1 MQQDTFVKE
10 RTALAVQQEQGEDTI
25 DLLELFMG
33 LLAHWTLIAATAV
46 VGAVLM
52 ALYTFFLVTPMYK
65 ATATIYVVSRNDS
78 VLNFSDLQVGSE
90 LTSDYIKVFEMW
102 EVHEKV
108 ISNLDLDYTYTDM
121 ASMLSVTNTSDTR
134 MLDITVTNPD
144 PEEAAAIANE
154 YADVGAKYISEKMKT
169 DEPTLMSSA
178 RVPENPFSPN
188 KAKNIL
194 LGFVVGFVLASA
206 VVVLRTMLD
215 DTYKSADDIRK
226 YAGMVVLASIPL
238 ADAGEQLKIT
248 KFPALDYAGNEAFNT
263 LSTNLSFA
271 GASVKKIMITSCH
284 AAEGKSYLSMNL
296 MRTLAQRGIKVAL
309 VDADLRRSMVNS
321 DYGLKYEDGRSDG
334 KGLSHFLAGMVGM
347 DEVIY
352 QTDIPNAIMVPV
364 GRDVPNP
371 LALLTNSHFAELL
384 DMLARMADYVI
395 VDAPPVGVV
404 IDAAEIA
411 KACDGTLIAVNYND
425 VSRQELLDVK
435 QQIEQTGC
443 PILGTVLNQVD
454 YDNYMGRK
462 YYKSYSKYG
471 KYGYYRKYYKR
482 SHEAEKK

>member
-10 RTALAVQQEQGEDTI
+10 RTALAAQPEQGEDTI

-102 EVHEKV
+102 EVHEQV
-108 ISNLDLDYTYTDM
+108 ISNLDLNYTYTNM

-178 RVPENPFSPN
+178 RVPENPSSPN

-194 LGFVVGFVLASA
+194 LGFVVGFVLACA

-226 YAGMVVLASIPL
+226 YTGMVVLASIPLASIPL
-238 ADAGEQLKIT
+238 ADAGEQPKEKSEFKRRT
-248 KFPALDYAGNEAFNT
+248 KR
-263 LSTNLSFA
+263 FA
-271 GASVKKIMITSCH
+271 DDI
-284 AAEGKSYLSMNL
+284 
-296 MRTLAQRGIKVAL
+296 
-309 VDADLRRSMVNS
+309 LRR
-321 DYGLKYEDGRSDG
+321 
-334 KGLSHFLAGMVGM
+334 VG
-347 DEVIY
+347 
-352 QTDIPNAIMVPV
+352 
-364 GRDVPNP
+364 G
-371 LALLTNSHFAELL
+371 S
-384 DMLARMADYVI
+384 
-395 VDAPPVGVV
+395 
-404 IDAAEIA
+404 
-411 KACDGTLIAVNYND
+411 
-425 VSRQELLDVK
+425 S
-435 QQIEQTGC
+435 
-443 PILGTVLNQVD
+443 
-454 YDNYMGRK
+454 GRK
-462 YYKSYSKYG
+462 
-471 KYGYYRKYYKR
+471 
-482 SHEAEKK
+482 A

>member
-10 RTALAVQQEQGEDTI
+10 RTALAVQPEQGEDTI

-194 LGFVVGFVLASA
+194 LGFVLACA

-226 YAGMVVLASIPL
+226 YTGMVVLASIPL
-238 ADAGEQLKIT
+238 ADAGEQPKEKSEFKRRT
-248 KFPALDYAGNEAFNT
+248 KR
-263 LSTNLSFA
+263 FA
-271 GASVKKIMITSCH
+271 
-284 AAEGKSYLSMNL
+284 
-296 MRTLAQRGIKVAL
+296 
-309 VDADLRRSMVNS
+309 
-321 DYGLKYEDGRSDG
+321 
-334 KGLSHFLAGMVGM
+334 
-347 DEVIY
+347 
-352 QTDIPNAIMVPV
+352 
-364 GRDVPNP
+364 
-371 LALLTNSHFAELL
+371 
-384 DMLARMADYVI
+384 
-395 VDAPPVGVV
+395 
-404 IDAAEIA
+404 
-411 KACDGTLIAVNYND
+411 ND
-425 VSRQELLDVK
+425 VRRRVGGSS
-435 QQIEQTGC
+435 
-443 PILGTVLNQVD
+443 
-454 YDNYMGRK
+454 GRK
-462 YYKSYSKYG
+462 
-471 KYGYYRKYYKR
+471 
-482 SHEAEKK
+482 A

>member
-1 MQQDTFVKE
+1 MGGSIIRSEIVQQDTFVKE
-10 RTALAVQQEQGEDTI
+10 RTALAVQPEQGEDTI

-144 PEEAAAIANE
+144 PEEAAAIANK

-188 KAKNIL
+188 KSKNIL

-215 DTYKSADDIRK
+215 DTYKTAEDIRK
-226 YAGMVVLASIPL
+226 YAGLVVLASIPL
-238 ADAGEQLKIT
+238 ADAGEQPKEKSEFKRRT
-248 KFPALDYAGNEAFNT
+248 KR
-263 LSTNLSFA
+263 FA
-271 GASVKKIMITSCH
+271 
-284 AAEGKSYLSMNL
+284 
-296 MRTLAQRGIKVAL
+296 
-309 VDADLRRSMVNS
+309 
-321 DYGLKYEDGRSDG
+321 
-334 KGLSHFLAGMVGM
+334 
-347 DEVIY
+347 
-352 QTDIPNAIMVPV
+352 
-364 GRDVPNP
+364 
-371 LALLTNSHFAELL
+371 
-384 DMLARMADYVI
+384 
-395 VDAPPVGVV
+395 
-404 IDAAEIA
+404 
-411 KACDGTLIAVNYND
+411 ND
-425 VSRQELLDVK
+425 VRRCVGGSS
-435 QQIEQTGC
+435 
-443 PILGTVLNQVD
+443 
-454 YDNYMGRK
+454 GRK
-462 YYKSYSKYG
+462 
-471 KYGYYRKYYKR
+471 
-482 SHEAEKK
+482 A

>member
-1 MQQDTFVKE
+1 MQQDTFMKE
-10 RTALAVQQEQGEDTI
+10 RTALAVQPEQGEDTI

-78 VLNFSDLQVGSE
+78 LNFSDLQVGSE

-178 RVPENPFSPN
+178 RVSENPFSPN

-226 YAGMVVLASIPL
+226 YTGMVVLASIPL
-238 ADAGEQLKIT
+238 ADAGEQPKEKSEFKRRT
-248 KFPALDYAGNEAFNT
+248 KR
-263 LSTNLSFA
+263 FA
-271 GASVKKIMITSCH
+271 
-284 AAEGKSYLSMNL
+284 
-296 MRTLAQRGIKVAL
+296 
-309 VDADLRRSMVNS
+309 
-321 DYGLKYEDGRSDG
+321 
-334 KGLSHFLAGMVGM
+334 
-347 DEVIY
+347 
-352 QTDIPNAIMVPV
+352 
-364 GRDVPNP
+364 
-371 LALLTNSHFAELL
+371 
-384 DMLARMADYVI
+384 
-395 VDAPPVGVV
+395 
-404 IDAAEIA
+404 
-411 KACDGTLIAVNYND
+411 ND
-425 VSRQELLDVK
+425 VRRRVGGSS
-435 QQIEQTGC
+435 
-443 PILGTVLNQVD
+443 
-454 YDNYMGRK
+454 GRK
-462 YYKSYSKYG
+462 
-471 KYGYYRKYYKR
+471 
-482 SHEAEKK
+482 A

>member
-1 MQQDTFVKE
+1 MQQDTIVKE
-10 RTALAVQQEQGEDTI
+10 RTALAVQPEQGEDTI

-90 LTSDYIKVFEMW
+90 LTSDYIKV
-102 EVHEKV
+102 
-108 ISNLDLDYTYTDM
+108 ISNMDLDYTYTDM

-194 LGFVVGFVLASA
+194 LGFVVGFVLACA

-226 YAGMVVLASIPL
+226 YTGMVVLASIPL
-238 ADAGEQLKIT
+238 ADAGEQPKEKSEFKRRT
-248 KFPALDYAGNEAFNT
+248 KR
-263 LSTNLSFA
+263 FA
-271 GASVKKIMITSCH
+271 
-284 AAEGKSYLSMNL
+284 
-296 MRTLAQRGIKVAL
+296 
-309 VDADLRRSMVNS
+309 
-321 DYGLKYEDGRSDG
+321 
-334 KGLSHFLAGMVGM
+334 
-347 DEVIY
+347 
-352 QTDIPNAIMVPV
+352 
-364 GRDVPNP
+364 
-371 LALLTNSHFAELL
+371 
-384 DMLARMADYVI
+384 
-395 VDAPPVGVV
+395 
-404 IDAAEIA
+404 
-411 KACDGTLIAVNYND
+411 ND
-425 VSRQELLDVK
+425 VRRRVGGSS
-435 QQIEQTGC
+435 
-443 PILGTVLNQVD
+443 
-454 YDNYMGRK
+454 GRK
-462 YYKSYSKYG
+462 
-471 KYGYYRKYYKR
+471 
-482 SHEAEKK
+482 A

>member
-1 MQQDTFVKE
+1 MQQDTIVKE
-10 RTALAVQQEQGEDTI
+10 RTAFAAQPEQGEDTI
-25 DLLELFMG
+25 DLMELFMG

-52 ALYTFFLVTPMYK
+52 TLYTFFLVTPMYK

-102 EVHEKV
+102 EVHEMV

-121 ASMLSVTNTSDTR
+121 ASMLSVTNTR

-194 LGFVVGFVLASA
+194 MGFVVGFVLACA

-226 YAGMVVLASIPL
+226 YTGMVVLASIPL
-238 ADAGEQLKIT
+238 ADAGEQPKEKNEFKRRT
-248 KFPALDYAGNEAFNT
+248 KR
-263 LSTNLSFA
+263 FA
-271 GASVKKIMITSCH
+271 DDI
-284 AAEGKSYLSMNL
+284 
-296 MRTLAQRGIKVAL
+296 
-309 VDADLRRSMVNS
+309 RR
-321 DYGLKYEDGRSDG
+321 R
-334 KGLSHFLAGMVGM
+334 VG
-347 DEVIY
+347 
-352 QTDIPNAIMVPV
+352 
-364 GRDVPNP
+364 G
-371 LALLTNSHFAELL
+371 S
-384 DMLARMADYVI
+384 
-395 VDAPPVGVV
+395 
-404 IDAAEIA
+404 
-411 KACDGTLIAVNYND
+411 
-425 VSRQELLDVK
+425 S
-435 QQIEQTGC
+435 
-443 PILGTVLNQVD
+443 
-454 YDNYMGRK
+454 GRK
-462 YYKSYSKYG
+462 
-471 KYGYYRKYYKR
+471 
-482 SHEAEKK
+482 A

>member
-10 RTALAVQQEQGEDTI
+10 RTALAAQPEQDEDTI

-194 LGFVVGFVLASA
+194 LGFVVALCWPAPWWCCGPCWTIPTSLPMIS
-206 VVVLRTMLD
+206 
-215 DTYKSADDIRK
+215 
-226 YAGMVVLASIPL
+226 ASIP
-238 ADAGEQLKIT
+238 AWW
-248 KFPALDYAGNEAFNT
+248 
-263 LSTNLSFA
+263 
-271 GASVKKIMITSCH
+271 CWH
-284 AAEGKSYLSMNL
+284 
-296 MRTLAQRGIKVAL
+296 
-309 VDADLRRSMVNS
+309 RS
-321 DYGLKYEDGRSDG
+321 RW
-334 KGLSHFLAGMVGM
+334 
-347 DEVIY
+347 
-352 QTDIPNAIMVPV
+352 P
-364 GRDVPNP
+364 
-371 LALLTNSHFAELL
+371 
-384 DMLARMADYVI
+384 MLANSRKRKASSSA
-395 VDAPPVGVV
+395 APSGLPMMS
-404 IDAAEIA
+404 AAVWVA
-411 KACDGTLIAVNYND
+411 A
-425 VSRQELLDVK
+425 
-435 QQIEQTGC
+435 
-443 PILGTVLNQVD
+443 LG
-454 YDNYMGRK
+454 
-462 YYKSYSKYG
+462 G
-471 KYGYYRKYYKR
+471 K
-482 SHEAEKK
+482 HETAEDHKISGSGLCGK

>member
-10 RTALAVQQEQGEDTI
+10 RTALAVQPEQGEDTI

-194 LGFVVGFVLASA
+194 
-206 VVVLRTMLD
+206 D

-226 YAGMVVLASIPL
+226 YTGMVVLASIPL
-238 ADAGEQLKIT
+238 ADAGEQPKEKSEFKRRT
-248 KFPALDYAGNEAFNT
+248 KR
-263 LSTNLSFA
+263 FA
-271 GASVKKIMITSCH
+271 
-284 AAEGKSYLSMNL
+284 
-296 MRTLAQRGIKVAL
+296 
-309 VDADLRRSMVNS
+309 
-321 DYGLKYEDGRSDG
+321 
-334 KGLSHFLAGMVGM
+334 
-347 DEVIY
+347 
-352 QTDIPNAIMVPV
+352 
-364 GRDVPNP
+364 
-371 LALLTNSHFAELL
+371 
-384 DMLARMADYVI
+384 
-395 VDAPPVGVV
+395 
-404 IDAAEIA
+404 
-411 KACDGTLIAVNYND
+411 ND
-425 VSRQELLDVK
+425 VRRRVGGSS
-435 QQIEQTGC
+435 
-443 PILGTVLNQVD
+443 
-454 YDNYMGRK
+454 GRK
-462 YYKSYSKYG
+462 
-471 KYGYYRKYYKR
+471 
-482 SHEAEKK
+482 A

>member
-1 MQQDTFVKE
+1 MQQDTFMKE
-10 RTALAVQQEQGEDTI
+10 RTALAAQPEQDEDTI

-194 LGFVVGFVLASA
+194 LGFVVGFVLACA

-226 YAGMVVLASIPL
+226 YTGMVVLASVPL
-238 ADAGEQLKIT
+238 A
-248 KFPALDYAGNEAFNT
+248 
-263 LSTNLSFA
+263 
-271 GASVKKIMITSCH
+271 
-284 AAEGKSYLSMNL
+284 EGDKPKEGSPF
-296 MRTLAQRGIKVAL
+296 K
-309 VDADLRRSMVNS
+309 RRMKRVSN
-321 DYGLKYEDGRSDG
+321 DIRRR
-334 KGLSHFLAGMVGM
+334 VG
-347 DEVIY
+347 
-352 QTDIPNAIMVPV
+352 
-364 GRDVPNP
+364 G
-371 LALLTNSHFAELL
+371 S
-384 DMLARMADYVI
+384 
-395 VDAPPVGVV
+395 
-404 IDAAEIA
+404 
-411 KACDGTLIAVNYND
+411 
-425 VSRQELLDVK
+425 
-435 QQIEQTGC
+435 
-443 PILGTVLNQVD
+443 
-454 YDNYMGRK
+454 GRK
-462 YYKSYSKYG
+462 
-471 KYGYYRKYYKR
+471 
-482 SHEAEKK
+482 A

>member
-1 MQQDTFVKE
+1 M
-10 RTALAVQQEQGEDTI
+10 AVQPEQGEDTI

-194 LGFVVGFVLASA
+194 LGFVVGFVLACA
-206 VVVLRTMLD
+206 VVGG
-215 DTYKSADDIRK
+215 A
-226 YAGMVVLASIPL
+226 AGY
-238 ADAGEQLKIT
+238 G
-248 KFPALDYAGNEAFNT
+248 
-263 LSTNLSFA
+263 
-271 GASVKKIMITSCH
+271 GA
-284 AAEGKSYLSMNL
+284 A
-296 MRTLAQRGIKVAL
+296 
-309 VDADLRRSMVNS
+309 LRRGAAA
-321 DYGLKYEDGRSDG
+321 DHAGRY
-334 KGLSHFLAGMVGM
+334 L
-347 DEVIY
+347 
-352 QTDIPNAIMVPV
+352 
-364 GRDVPNP
+364 
-371 LALLTNSHFAELL
+371 
-384 DMLARMADYVI
+384 
-395 VDAPPVGVV
+395 
-404 IDAAEIA
+404 
-411 KACDGTLIAVNYND
+411 
-425 VSRQELLDVK
+425 
-435 QQIEQTGC
+435 
-443 PILGTVLNQVD
+443 QVC
-454 YDNYMGRK
+454 R
-462 YYKSYSKYG
+462 
-471 KYGYYRKYYKR
+471 
-482 SHEAEKK
+482 

>member
-10 RTALAVQQEQGEDTI
+10 RTALAVQPEQGEDTI

-194 LGFVVGFVLASA
+194 LACA

-226 YAGMVVLASIPL
+226 YTGMVVLASIPL
-238 ADAGEQLKIT
+238 ADAGEQPKEKSEFKRRT
-248 KFPALDYAGNEAFNT
+248 KR
-263 LSTNLSFA
+263 FA
-271 GASVKKIMITSCH
+271 
-284 AAEGKSYLSMNL
+284 
-296 MRTLAQRGIKVAL
+296 
-309 VDADLRRSMVNS
+309 
-321 DYGLKYEDGRSDG
+321 
-334 KGLSHFLAGMVGM
+334 
-347 DEVIY
+347 
-352 QTDIPNAIMVPV
+352 
-364 GRDVPNP
+364 
-371 LALLTNSHFAELL
+371 
-384 DMLARMADYVI
+384 
-395 VDAPPVGVV
+395 
-404 IDAAEIA
+404 
-411 KACDGTLIAVNYND
+411 ND
-425 VSRQELLDVK
+425 VRRRVGGSS
-435 QQIEQTGC
+435 
-443 PILGTVLNQVD
+443 
-454 YDNYMGRK
+454 GRK
-462 YYKSYSKYG
+462 
-471 KYGYYRKYYKR
+471 
-482 SHEAEKK
+482 A

>member
-1 MQQDTFVKE
+1 MPGPHGRQYYKVIRSEIVQQDTFMKE
-10 RTALAVQQEQGEDTI
+10 RTALAAQPEQDEDTI

-194 LGFVVGFVLASA
+194 LGFVVGFVLACA

-238 ADAGEQLKIT
+238 ADAGEQPKEKSEFKRRT
-248 KFPALDYAGNEAFNT
+248 T
-263 LSTNLSFA
+263 RFA
-271 GASVKKIMITSCH
+271 
-284 AAEGKSYLSMNL
+284 
-296 MRTLAQRGIKVAL
+296 
-309 VDADLRRSMVNS
+309 
-321 DYGLKYEDGRSDG
+321 
-334 KGLSHFLAGMVGM
+334 
-347 DEVIY
+347 
-352 QTDIPNAIMVPV
+352 
-364 GRDVPNP
+364 
-371 LALLTNSHFAELL
+371 
-384 DMLARMADYVI
+384 
-395 VDAPPVGVV
+395 
-404 IDAAEIA
+404 
-411 KACDGTLIAVNYND
+411 ND
-425 VSRQELLDVK
+425 VRRRVGGSS
-435 QQIEQTGC
+435 
-443 PILGTVLNQVD
+443 
-454 YDNYMGRK
+454 GRK
-462 YYKSYSKYG
+462 
-471 KYGYYRKYYKR
+471 
-482 SHEAEKK
+482 A

>member
-10 RTALAVQQEQGEDTI
+10 RTALAAQPEQGEDTI

-169 DEPTLMSSA
+169 DEPTLMSA

-226 YAGMVVLASIPL
+226 YTGMVVLASIPL
-238 ADAGEQLKIT
+238 ADAGEQPKEKNEFKRRT
-248 KFPALDYAGNEAFNT
+248 KR
-263 LSTNLSFA
+263 FA
-271 GASVKKIMITSCH
+271 DDV
-284 AAEGKSYLSMNL
+284 
-296 MRTLAQRGIKVAL
+296 
-309 VDADLRRSMVNS
+309 RR
-321 DYGLKYEDGRSDG
+321 R
-334 KGLSHFLAGMVGM
+334 VG
-347 DEVIY
+347 
-352 QTDIPNAIMVPV
+352 
-364 GRDVPNP
+364 G
-371 LALLTNSHFAELL
+371 S
-384 DMLARMADYVI
+384 
-395 VDAPPVGVV
+395 
-404 IDAAEIA
+404 
-411 KACDGTLIAVNYND
+411 
-425 VSRQELLDVK
+425 S
-435 QQIEQTGC
+435 
-443 PILGTVLNQVD
+443 
-454 YDNYMGRK
+454 GRK
-462 YYKSYSKYG
+462 
-471 KYGYYRKYYKR
+471 
-482 SHEAEKK
+482 A

>member
-10 RTALAVQQEQGEDTI
+10 RTALAAQPEQGEDTI

-108 ISNLDLDYTYTDM
+108 ISNLNLNYTYTNM

-194 LGFVVGFVLASA
+194 LGFVVGFVLACG
-206 VVVLRTMLD
+206 VVVVRILLD
-215 DTYKSADDIRK
+215 DTYKTAEDIRK
-226 YAGMVVLASIPL
+226 YAGLVVLASVPM
-238 ADAGEQLKIT
+238 AENAQPKEKNVLKRKT
-248 KFPALDYAGNEAFNT
+248 
-263 LSTNLSFA
+263 
-271 GASVKKIMITSCH
+271 
-284 AAEGKSYLSMNL
+284 
-296 MRTLAQRGIKVAL
+296 QRFMKDV
-309 VDADLRRSMVNS
+309 RRRMGTGS
-321 DYGLKYEDGRSDG
+321 GR
-334 KGLSHFLAGMVGM
+334 
-347 DEVIY
+347 
-352 QTDIPNAIMVPV
+352 
-364 GRDVPNP
+364 
-371 LALLTNSHFAELL
+371 
-384 DMLARMADYVI
+384 
-395 VDAPPVGVV
+395 
-404 IDAAEIA
+404 
-411 KACDGTLIAVNYND
+411 
-425 VSRQELLDVK
+425 
-435 QQIEQTGC
+435 
-443 PILGTVLNQVD
+443 
-454 YDNYMGRK
+454 
-462 YYKSYSKYG
+462 
-471 KYGYYRKYYKR
+471 
-482 SHEAEKK
+482 

>member
-1 MQQDTFVKE
+1 MGGSIIRSEIVQQDTFVKE
-10 RTALAVQQEQGEDTI
+10 RTALAVQPEQGEDTI

-194 LGFVVGFVLASA
+194 LGFVVGFVLACA

-226 YAGMVVLASIPL
+226 YTGMVVLASIPL
-238 ADAGEQLKIT
+238 ADAGEQPKEKSEFKRRT
-248 KFPALDYAGNEAFNT
+248 KR
-263 LSTNLSFA
+263 FA
-271 GASVKKIMITSCH
+271 
-284 AAEGKSYLSMNL
+284 
-296 MRTLAQRGIKVAL
+296 
-309 VDADLRRSMVNS
+309 
-321 DYGLKYEDGRSDG
+321 
-334 KGLSHFLAGMVGM
+334 
-347 DEVIY
+347 
-352 QTDIPNAIMVPV
+352 
-364 GRDVPNP
+364 
-371 LALLTNSHFAELL
+371 
-384 DMLARMADYVI
+384 
-395 VDAPPVGVV
+395 
-404 IDAAEIA
+404 
-411 KACDGTLIAVNYND
+411 ND
-425 VSRQELLDVK
+425 VRRRVGGNS
-435 QQIEQTGC
+435 
-443 PILGTVLNQVD
+443 
-454 YDNYMGRK
+454 GRK
-462 YYKSYSKYG
+462 
-471 KYGYYRKYYKR
+471 
-482 SHEAEKK
+482 A

>member
-1 MQQDTFVKE
+1 M
-10 RTALAVQQEQGEDTI
+10 AVQPEQGEDTI

-108 ISNLDLDYTYTDM
+108 ISNLDLNYTYTDM
-121 ASMLSVTNTSDTR
+121 AKMLS
-134 MLDITVTNPD
+134 VTNPD

-194 LGFVVGFVLASA
+194 LGFVVGFVLACA

-226 YAGMVVLASIPL
+226 YTGMVVLASIPL
-238 ADAGEQLKIT
+238 ADAGEQPKEKSEFKRRT
-248 KFPALDYAGNEAFNT
+248 KR
-263 LSTNLSFA
+263 FA
-271 GASVKKIMITSCH
+271 
-284 AAEGKSYLSMNL
+284 
-296 MRTLAQRGIKVAL
+296 
-309 VDADLRRSMVNS
+309 
-321 DYGLKYEDGRSDG
+321 
-334 KGLSHFLAGMVGM
+334 
-347 DEVIY
+347 
-352 QTDIPNAIMVPV
+352 
-364 GRDVPNP
+364 
-371 LALLTNSHFAELL
+371 
-384 DMLARMADYVI
+384 
-395 VDAPPVGVV
+395 
-404 IDAAEIA
+404 
-411 KACDGTLIAVNYND
+411 ND
-425 VSRQELLDVK
+425 VRRRVGGSS
-435 QQIEQTGC
+435 
-443 PILGTVLNQVD
+443 
-454 YDNYMGRK
+454 GRK
-462 YYKSYSKYG
+462 
-471 KYGYYRKYYKR
+471 
-482 SHEAEKK
+482 A